1 MVEQIIRGDRHLL
14 VTVKWKWNMFNTT
27 ILSPSRRLRRKGGIK
42 LQCPIYMVNK
52 ALLYVAYTNVH
63 VYLHLYEYS
72 GVCQSIVDCQEK
84 IRHIH

>member
-1 MVEQIIRGDRHLL
+1 M
-14 VTVKWKWNMFNTT
+14 
-27 ILSPSRRLRRKGGIK
+27 S
-42 LQCPIYMVNK
+42 YMVNK
-52 ALLYVAYTNVH
+52 ALLYAAYTNVH